1 MRDCP
6 TVEGSS
12 APLIIHRIAAAD
24 CLARQGCNYHKC
36 HRCLYRGKPAT
47 WQPDGLLRR
56 ADGAAPRALTGER
69 AVPTHTV
76 EVPRP
81 AEVPATAPAT
91 ERKPRRRGK
100 RAAQV

>member
-12 APLIIHRIAAAD
+12 IPLIIHRIGAAD

-36 HRCLYRGKPAT
+36 HRCLYRGKAAT
-47 WQPDGLLRR
+47 WQPEGGPRR
-56 ADGAAPRALTGER
+56 GEAAGSRALTGER
-69 AVPTHTV
+69 AVPGHSV
-76 EVPRP
+76 DVPRP
-81 AEVPATAPAT
+81 VEIPAKTPKA
-91 ERKPRRRGK
+91 PRRRQGK